1 MRHFNSII
9 EQPTPPATNAIWL
22 HGSTA
27 KYFTNGKWITIGEA
41 GDVSWNDIADKP
53 AEFYTLPAA
62 TTTTLGGVKKASGVV
77 ALGAD
82 AELAAVI
89 TTVNDILSKLKS
101 AGIMANIVSR

>member
-41 GDVSWNDIADKP
+41 GDVSWNDITDKP
-53 AEFYTLPAA
+53 AELYTLPTA
-62 TTTTLGGVKKASGVV
+62 TTTTLGGVKRASGVA
-77 ALGAD
+77 ALAAD
-82 AELAAVI
+82 AELA
-89 TTVNDILSKLKS
+89 TVVSTINDLLSKLKT
-101 AGIMANIVSR
+101 AGIMVNN

>member
-9 EQPTPPATNAIWL
+9 EQPTPPATNSIWL

-41 GDVSWNDIADKP
+41 GDVSWNDITDKP

-62 TTTTLGGVKKASGVV
+62 TTTTLGGVKRASGVA
-77 ALGAD
+77 ALAAD
-82 AELAAVI
+82 AELA
-89 TTVNDILSKLKS
+89 TVVSTINDLLSKLQT
-101 AGIMANIVSR
+101 AGIMVNN

>member
-27 KYFTNGKWITIGEA
+27 KYFTNGKWITIGDTGE
-41 GDVSWNDIADKP
+41 VSWNDITDKP

-62 TTTTLGGVKKASGVV
+62 TTTTLGGVKRASGVA
-77 ALGAD
+77 ALAAD
-82 AELAAVI
+82 AELA
-89 TTVNDILSKLKS
+89 TVVSTINDLLSKLKT
-101 AGIMANIVSR
+101 AGIMVNN

>member
-41 GDVSWNDIADKP
+41 GDVSWNDIIDKP
-53 AEFYTLPAA
+53 AEFYTLPTA
-62 TTTTLGGVKKASGVV
+62 TTTTLGGVKRASGVA
-77 ALGAD
+77 ALVAD
-82 AELAAVI
+82 AELATVI
-89 TTVNDILSKLKS
+89 STINDLLSKLKT
-101 AGIMANIVSR
+101 AGIMVNN

>member
-41 GDVSWNDIADKP
+41 GDVSWNDITDKP
-53 AEFYTLPAA
+53 AEFYTLPTA
-62 TTTTLGGVKKASGVV
+62 TTTTLGGVKRASRV
-77 ALGAD
+77 AALAAD
-82 AELAAVI
+82 AELA
-89 TTVNDILSKLKS
+89 TVVSTINDLLSKLKT
-101 AGIMANIVSR
+101 AGIMVNN

>member
-41 GDVSWNDIADKP
+41 GDVSWNDITDKP
-53 AEFYTLPAA
+53 AKFYTLPTA
-62 TTTTLGGVKKASGVV
+62 TTTTLGGVKRASGVA
-77 ALGAD
+77 ALAAD
-82 AELAAVI
+82 AELA
-89 TTVNDILSKLKS
+89 TVVSTINDLLSKLKT
-101 AGIMANIVSR
+101 AGIMVNN